1 MFLLLELKIFL
12 SLLNRISWVS
22 MMGLRPLS
30 GHLKHPGLKPQHPP
44 QQSKP
49 TDTEDLIKVAPPA
62 GNLDMKPYCRHL
74 IFSKKKRKSLK
85 VLQTKLRLHD
95 IYQRLEALAKQRKAT
110 WTRVYEMD
118 AIFPQTHVQV
128 TDVHINQCMHHI
140 AGVDPA
146 NHQYTII
153 SFWDI
158 LTSPMFSVQS
168 LLSTMKIAFV
178 DDFNPHVGPI
188 ISRFPLPRN
197 ISRSPQPAAWSACH
211 GSGVD
216 HPGWLA
222 SLEGLYYPI

>member
-1 MFLLLELKIFL
+1 MTSSNLGGREVFLRISQDISRFGVSTGFYMFLLLESKIFL
-12 SLLNRISWVS
+12 SALNRISWVS

-62 GNLDMKPYCRHL
+62 GNLDLKPYCRHL

-85 VLQTKLRLHD
+85 VLQNKLRLHD

-128 TDVHINQCMHHI
+128 TDVHINQCMYHI

-146 NHQYTII
+146 NNQYTII
-153 SFWDI
+153 SF
-158 LTSPMFSVQS
+158 
-168 LLSTMKIAFV
+168 
-178 DDFNPHVGPI
+178 
-188 ISRFPLPRN
+188 
-197 ISRSPQPAAWSACH
+197 
-211 GSGVD
+211 
-216 HPGWLA
+216 
-222 SLEGLYYPI
+222 